1 MTEGLED
8 HVVSRGLVVLD
19 EIISVSLRFHHERVG
34 SFADLALESLP
45 EVGRKVSRQLL
56 LLAGMEPGGQ
66 TAVMDE
72 ADTALTFATREQRVL
87 RAAF

>member
-1 MTEGLED
+1 
-8 HVVSRGLVVLD
+8 
-19 EIISVSLRFHHERVG
+19 
-34 SFADLALESLP
+34 
-45 EVGRKVSRQLL
+45 
-56 LLAGMEPGGQ
+56 MEPGGQ